1 MGAKRKVDAK
11 LYNKIT
17 RELKTPKDDKKVMEK
32 YHLGQTL
39 VRAIRN
45 SYDYDHFVRKTSH
58 IKNYANPKPVRKQ
71 PSKADRAS
79 VFFAWICVLG
89 FAAML
94 IMFIRWLF
102 YVAFG
107 A

>member
-45 SYDYDHFVRKTSH
+45 SYDYNDFVRKTSRV
-58 IKNYANPKPVRKQ
+58 KSYANRATTRKQ
-71 PSKADRAS
+71 MTKADKA
-79 VFFAWICVLG
+79 VVLFYWICIFG
-89 FAAML
+89 FIFMVYA
-94 IMFIRWLF
+94 FIRWLIGL
-102 YVAFG
+102 VFG